1 MTGEGTIST
10 HAPVISSKKCGD
22 KCDADS
28 DCNTYEYEPKMRKC
42 GLNKEEYPDVA
53 NNASEFIFCAKGLF
67 NQKHLDILID
77 CYEKTQF
84 TPSTQM
90 QSWIPTNY
98 WTYCGYGNNK
108 YNTKDEL

>member
-10 HAPVISSKKCGD
+10 HAPVISSEKCGD

-28 DCNTYEYEPKMRKC
+28 NCKTYEYEPKMRKC

-53 NNASEFIFCAKGLF
+53 SNATEFIFCAKGLF

-90 QSWIPTNY
+90 QSGIPANY
-98 WTYCGYGNNK
+98 WTYCGSGNNK